1 MYLVSSHA
9 IRLLPTP
16 GTPGDRHEARPL
28 VAGGG
33 EDDVAQQPELV
44 VATDEGRL
52 DLVGPAAAAALG
64 HDPDGTERGHRRDL
78 ALEHLVAGGLEGD
91 GRIRG
96 LLGLLADEDRAR
108 RGHALEARRGVDDV
122 AGDQTLVGRTDGHRR
137 LAGQDSGPRLE
148 PGTERADAV
157 DEVER
162 GADRA
167 FGVVVVRDRRAPD
180 GHHGV
185 ADELLDR
192 AAVAADDLL
201 AMLEVARQELAHG
214 LGVAALGEGREPDE
228 VGEQDR
234 HQATLRDGR
243 RGSVWTACGRSHPVP
258 RSGAGVPHVA
268 AESGAVDER
277 CPATRASRRHR
288 RSALRTEPRVGWGC
302 LAAGGSRSSRTEYPI
317 REALR

>member
-16 GTPGDRHEARPL
+16 GTPVIDTRRGRLSRAVVRTTSRE
-28 VAGGG
+28 
-33 EDDVAQQPELV
+33 QPELV

-52 DLVGPAAAAALG
+52 DLVAPAAAAALG
-64 HDPDGTERGHRRDL
+64 HDPDGTERGHRGDL

-91 GRIRG
+91 GRIRR

-122 AGDQTLVGRTDGHRR
+122 ARDETLVGGTDGDRG
-137 LAGQDSGPRLE
+137 LPGQDAGPCLD
-148 PGTERADAV
+148 PGTERPDAV
-157 DEVER
+157 DQVER

-192 AAVAADDLL
+192 PAVAADDLL
-201 AMLEVARQELAHG
+201 ALLEIARQEVAR
-214 LGVAALGEGREPDE
+214 RP
-228 VGEQDR
+228 R
-234 HQATLRDGR
+234 R
-243 RGSVWTACGRSHPVP
+243 RGSR
-258 RSGAGVPHVA
+258 
-268 AESGAVDER
+268 
-277 CPATRASRRHR
+277 RAS
-288 RSALRTEPRVGWGC
+288 
-302 LAAGGSRSSRTEYPI
+302 
-317 REALR
+317 